1 MGVNEFVAAEI
12 ATHSAAGGQP
22 RTFWYGVLLQLV
34 RMRFQVIGG
43 FFFAVVLPAY
53 LANQMSVS
61 EAFDIRD
68 PSFLGTLWA
77 FLLGYVVFRKVT
89 GYPGVR
95 ATAYILPA
103 FFAAYAIVVA
113 LILAL
118 RLDYSTVQFGLSLG
132 MSAVF
137 FYVVF
142 FLSRRARKAELAVIP
157 VGDFRRLFQLG
168 FVSWRTITTPE
179 QGQGST
185 PLVVDLRA
193 ELSPE
198 WERFVTDSALSG
210 RPVYNAKQVFES
222 LSGRVLVEHLSE
234 NTFGSLLP
242 NSIYASAKRH
252 CDALIAAVV
261 LVLISPFLLLVG
273 ALIRID
279 SDGPAIFKQQRMGY
293 GGRPFTVFK
302 FRTMRHDAGP
312 ASTAS
317 EMTQKDDVRITRFGR
332 LLRRL
337 RIDELPQILN
347 IARGEMS
354 WIGPR
359 PEALNLSA
367 MYEKKIPF
375 YRYRH
380 LVRPGI
386 TGWAQVSQGHVTDL
400 ADVDVKLQYDFF
412 YVKHFSL
419 WLDILVVLRT
429 IAGCSDRARREVE
442 IGFCWENEN
451 LVAGRRRDGPT
462 GWSLRSKDGQ
472 AYYGGEGVAA
482 APSWCTKNKRGEVL
496 VHLYWAHCCKA
507 SNGQK

>member
-43 FFFAVVLPAY
+43 FIFAVMLPAY
-53 LANQMSVS
+53 FANQMSLA

-77 FLLGYVVFRKVT
+77 FLLGYLIFRKVT

-103 FFAAYAIVVA
+103 FLAAYAIVA
-113 LILAL
+113 TLILAL
-118 RLDYSTVQFGLSLG
+118 RLQYSTVQFGLSFA
-132 MSAVF
+132 MSAAF

-157 VGDFRRLFQLG
+157 VGDFRRLFQLR
-168 FVSWRTITTPE
+168 FVNWRTLSSPE
-179 QGQGST
+179 QGKGSV
-185 PLVVDLRA
+185 PLVVDLRSN
-193 ELSPE
+193 LSPE

-210 RPVYNAKQVFES
+210 RPVYDAKQVLES
-222 LSGRVLVEHLSE
+222 LSGRVVVEHLSD

-242 NSIYASAKRH
+242 NSIYASAKRY
-252 CDALIAAVV
+252 CDQLIAIIV
-261 LVLISPFLLLVG
+261 LVLISPFLLLIG
-273 ALIRID
+273 ALIRAD
-279 SDGPAIFKQQRMGY
+279 SPGPAIFRQARMGY
-293 GGRPFTVFK
+293 GGRPFTVWK
-302 FRTMRHDAGP
+302 FRTMRDESGP
-312 ASTAS
+312 ASAMS
-317 EMTQKDDVRITRFGR
+317 EMTRPGDERITQIGKF
-332 LLRRL
+332 LRRS
-337 RIDELPQILN
+337 RIDELPQIFN
-347 IARGEMS
+347 IARGDMS

-359 PEALNLSA
+359 PEALNLST
-367 MYEKKIPF
+367 MYAKKIPF

-386 TGWAQVSQGHVTDL
+386 TGWAQVNQGHVTDL

-429 IAGCSDRARREVE
+429 IRVV
-442 IGFCWENEN
+442 
-451 LVAGRRRDGPT
+451 LT
-462 GWSLRSKDGQ
+462 GHGAK
-472 AYYGGEGVAA
+472 
-482 APSWCTKNKRGEVL
+482 
-496 VHLYWAHCCKA
+496 
-507 SNGQK
+507 